1 MYSSSLDAFPLTNGV
16 HTVIAAPSG
25 YHIDFE
31 NPHRD
36 TYTMTRI
43 YGCFAIG
50 LLLSFVFLFQ
60 NLYVKVFVLRKLD
73 APTGQCY
80 HLPTFPWQGNEA
92 WSLVNLSTFLRAI
105 VCISLAFVLV
115 VSVQSILVCE
125 SEVSPITR

>member
-1 MYSSSLDAFPLTNGV
+1 MKDRHYICAQPITEDDSLMPRVFSSPCYRIIEISNLSAAIVHTVSMYSSSLDAFPLTNGV

-60 NLYVKVFVLRKLD
+60 NLYVKVFVVRKLD
-73 APTGQCY
+73 APTGQC
-80 HLPTFPWQGNEA
+80 
-92 WSLVNLSTFLRAI
+92 
-105 VCISLAFVLV
+105 
-115 VSVQSILVCE
+115 
-125 SEVSPITR
+125 